1 MLTQS
6 RITHNRVVYGLMLL
20 LGGIALALLLAPNQ
34 SAAQTDEPV
43 PADTSWIVSTVVVSE
58 TLTQTNDIW
67 LPLIISP
74 LESDGLS
81 GSFRT
86 SVTPSTEDDFSSAE
100 FSLWIPE
107 DVAVVRGIIMYGPGC
122 GASSLGG
129 KPQKQRAE
137 LAEQWDLAFLGMQ
150 FKDKAEGKFCGW
162 SRAERSGSAE
172 ATLQALQN
180 FAEETSRPEL
190 VHTPWLTFGMSGG
203 AGWAM
208 DMAILYPER
217 TIAAFPRGAGSNRGT
232 VANAHQVPIMMS
244 AGENDGF
251 LSGMSKTFNEHRP
264 QGALWA
270 LAVTPNEGHSLG
282 KSWDMALPFF
292 DAVLA
297 QRLPPAS
304 STDGPITLR
313 PLDQSQAWLGN
324 NVTQD
329 IASASNYNEDMSTTS
344 WLPDEETAK
353 LWQSFVKTGFK

>member
-6 RITHNRVVYGLMLL
+6 RKSNNHVVYGLMLW

-34 SAAQTDEPV
+34 SAAQANEAV
-43 PADTSWIVSTVVVSE
+43 SIDTSWIESTIVVSE

-67 LPLIISP
+67 LPLIINP
-74 LESDGLS
+74 LESDSLS
-81 GSFRT
+81 GGFRT
-86 SVTPSTEDDFSSAE
+86 SVIPKAEDDFSSAE

-107 DVAVVRGIIMYGPGC
+107 DVAIVRGIIMYGPGC
-122 GASSLGG
+122 GASSLGN
-129 KPQKQRAE
+129 KPQKRRAE
-137 LAEQWDLAFLGMQ
+137 FAEKWDLAFLGMQ
-150 FKDKAEGKFCGW
+150 FKDKSGGKFCGW

-180 FAEETSRPEL
+180 FAEGTSRPEL

-232 VANAHQVPIMMS
+232 VANAYQVPIMMS

-251 LSGMSKTFNEHRP
+251 LTGMSKTFNEHRP

-297 QRLPPAS
+297 QRLPPVS
-304 STDGPITLR
+304 STDEPIVLR
-313 PLDQSQAWLGN
+313 PLDQSQAWLGHN
-324 NVTQD
+324 ATQR
-329 IASASNYNEDMSTTS
+329 IASASNYGEDTSTTS
-344 WLPDEETAK
+344 WLPDEETAR
-353 LWQSFVKTGFK
+353 LWQSFVKTGFR